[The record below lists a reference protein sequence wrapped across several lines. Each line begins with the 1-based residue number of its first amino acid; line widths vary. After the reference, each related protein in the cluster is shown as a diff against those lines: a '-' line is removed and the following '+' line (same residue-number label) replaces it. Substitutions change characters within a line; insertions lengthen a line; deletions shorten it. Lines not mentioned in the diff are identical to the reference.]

1 MRFVLLASLV
11 LAVACA
17 DYPCRSKTLFVALEF
32 PESVT
37 IATIDVAVRVDGGAP
52 TTTPGIPIPSGA
64 KSASFVVEFPAG
76 YPQGKAVALSV
87 IARDATGTVAS
98 GDKTS
103 TLTGACERVELVLV
117 ATNAMTGDLLP
128 TDAASADLATADL
141 VESADLATSDDLAIT
156 LDLTPPEDL
165 TPPPDLTVRPVTFGP
180 AKTTTTGSQPIG
192 MAVGDFDNNVFP
204 DVAITNY
211 QSPCNAVVYANSG
224 SSTFTAAYTGP
235 GHGMTASNLTRQ
247 PSYIAAADFNN
258 DSRTDFVTVTYTPS
272 GDKNVYVYLRD
283 SASASFSTPVS
294 YGSVGR
300 PFGVATGKMNNDAFN
315 DIIVLGLDSGLVDV
329 LLNSGTGMF
338 SSAGTVSCG
347 GVCRVA
353 AVGDFNHDTKTDLA
367 VTSSSTGKVMVLL
380 GDNTGGFS
388 SAVPYA
394 TGGTPYGVITADF
407 NHDTHLDLAVSNQAD
422 GTVSILLGDGAGA
435 FGTATPLTVGMS
447 PQGLDTADFNADGEV
462 DIAVA
467 NYGAGS
473 ITLLLGRGDATFNP
487 QTISTVSGPY
497 RVIAADI
504 DHDGKP
510 DLVANGM
517 GGGAFA
523 VNLNTTP

>member
-17 DYPCRSKTLFVALEF
+17 DYPCRSKTMFVALEF
-32 PESVT
+32 PASVT

-52 TTTPGIPIPSGA
+52 TTTSGIAIASGA
-64 KSASFVVEFPAG
+64 KSASFVIEFPAG
-76 YPQGKAVALSV
+76 YPQGKSVAVSV
-87 IARDATGTVAS
+87 IARDAAGTVAT
-98 GDKTS
+98 GDKTT
-103 TLTGACERVELVLV
+103 TLTGACERVALVLL
-117 ATNAMTGDLLP
+117 ATSPMSGDLAS
-128 TDAASADLATADL
+128 TDLANLDLATADL
-141 VESADLATSDDLAIT
+141 VGLSDLATNDDLAIA
-156 LDLTPPEDL
+156 LDLAPPDDL
-165 TPPPDLTVRPVTFGP
+165 TAPRDLAIRAVTFGP

-211 QSPCNAVVYANSG
+211 QTPFNAVVYANSG

-235 GHGMTASNLTRQ
+235 GHGMTAGNLTRQ
-247 PSYIAAADFNN
+247 PSYVAAADFNN
-258 DSRTDFVTVTYTPS
+258 DTRTDLVTVTYTPS
-272 GDKNVYVYLRD
+272 GDQNVYVYLRN
-283 SASASFSTPVS
+283 SGSASFAVPVP
-294 YGSVGR
+294 YASVGR
-300 PFGVATGKMNNDAFN
+300 PFGVATGKMNNDAFY

-329 LLNSGTGMF
+329 LLNSGTGTF

-367 VTSSSTGKVMVLL
+367 VTSSSTGSVMVLL

-388 SAVPYA
+388 SAVPYT
-394 TGGTPYGVITADF
+394 TGVTPYGVVTADF

-435 FGTATPLTVGMS
+435 FGTATPLPVGMS

-467 NYGAGS
+467 NTGAGS
-473 ITLLLGRGDATFNP
+473 ITLLLGRGDATVNA
-487 QTISTVSGPY
+487 QTIATVAGPY

-517 GGGAFA
+517 NGGAFA